1 MLKSE
6 LNALIIKQDRL
17 QVKLESESI
26 RTDQPDEPQEGGTTI
41 DISCPCKRVENETN
55 LHSLRTEERG
65 REESRGSRHCKRRG
79 GKRSRE
85 AAPRS
90 RVSTPES
97 RRGPLSKIMVTNT
110 QEGNKKS

>member
-41 DISCPCKRVENETN
+41 DISCPCKRMENETN
-55 LHSLRTEERG
+55 LISLRTEERG
-65 REESRGSRHCKRRG
+65 GGESRGSRHCKRG

-90 RVSTPES
+90 RVSTPVS
-97 RRGPLSKIMVTNT
+97 RGGPLSKITVTNT